1 MSSKRAVFGFLMG
14 SLSYRAG
21 FCTSLG
27 EIKLLLHTTPITV
40 QCIPSSHP
48 SHPVPF
54 EAAEAGADQRLPADG
69 GGVHSQPGA
78 DEAPG
83 GETGGQTLINMLFL
97 SLCRGLNVAHSPT
110 HIS

>member
-1 MSSKRAVFGFLMG
+1 MSRKKGQCSG
-14 SLSYRAG
+14 SGSPSYRAG
-21 FCTSLG
+21 FCTLFG
-27 EIKLLLHTTPITV
+27 EIRLLLHTTPITV
-40 QCIPSSHP
+40 LCCPSSHP

-83 GETGGQTLINMLFL
+83 GETGGQTLSATSGLFFVPGY
-97 SLCRGLNVAHSPT
+97 CG
-110 HIS
+110 

>member
-1 MSSKRAVFGFLMG
+1 MR
-14 SLSYRAG
+14 
-21 FCTSLG
+21 
-27 EIKLLLHTTPITV
+27 TTFITV
-40 QCIPSSHP
+40 LCFSTSHP

-83 GETGGQTLINMLFL
+83 GETGGQTLINMRVTSFCF
-97 SLCRGLNVAHSPT
+97 SVCCGLNAAHSPA
-110 HIS
+110 IMSVS